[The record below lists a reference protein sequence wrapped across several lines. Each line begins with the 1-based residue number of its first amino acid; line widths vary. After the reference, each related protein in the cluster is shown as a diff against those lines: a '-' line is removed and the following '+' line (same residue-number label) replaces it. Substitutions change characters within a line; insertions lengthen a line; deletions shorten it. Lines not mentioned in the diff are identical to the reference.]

1 MEFNFFLH
9 QEAITIN
16 STTMKTYSFILK
28 TILAIVISTSVNA
41 ANTFK
46 AKVEKATVY
55 LNGAQLF
62 SSHEVVLTQGVNEI
76 IFEGVSPI
84 LQAPS
89 LQASGKGSFTI
100 MEVKY
105 DAIYPDA
112 VAISKPSSKKLKA
125 LQYVTD
131 SITEVQLQLDEISD
145 KMTALQTEKNI
156 LLGNRLIKGE
166 TKRDTLALFKDAMD
180 YLRNRLNNLNA
191 ETYKLRREQNI
202 RKQLLADLQD
212 RQNNLSEIINQVEYN
227 GEPAPQ
233 ANHRVIVSVLAEQA
247 TAGSISINYFVAQ
260 AGWTPEY
267 DLRADNNTNKLQ
279 LTHKARITQNTG
291 VDWNNALL
299 TLATGTPMQSTI
311 KPDLAP
317 AYLSFYNAYQREQ
330 NKKALD
336 KKTPQSLTLY
346 EAPATTASGNNLEVD
361 DMKDASFSYDWT
373 AVTENIL
380 NTEYEVKLKYN
391 IPSDGQ
397 QHLVAIQTKDLKTNY
412 NLSTVPKMDASAYLL
427 AKITGWEDLNLIP
440 GNSRIYFDGS
450 YIGESY
456 IDPNTTNDTL
466 VLSMGRDKAI
476 VIQRK
481 KLKDKTKEKI
491 LLEEKTITVTYE
503 IMIKNTKSVATE
515 LHIDDQIPLSADPS
529 IVVKLAE
536 GSKAKYNEE
545 TGQLE
550 WDINLKPKETRK
562 ISFTY
567 EVKIPKDKVIAG
579 L

>member
-1 MEFNFFLH
+1 
-9 QEAITIN
+9 
-16 STTMKTYSFILK
+16 MKTYSVILNTFLLIAL
-28 TILAIVISTSVNA
+28 TINA
-41 ANTFK
+41 KSANTFK

-62 SSHEVVLTQGVNEI
+62 SSHDVVLAQGVNDI
-76 IFEGVSPI
+76 IFEGVSPL

-100 MEVKY
+100 MEVKF
-105 DAIYPDA
+105 DAIYPEAAA
-112 VAISKPSSKKLKA
+112 VVKPSTKKLKA
-125 LQYVTD
+125 LQLVGD
-131 SITEVQLQLDEISD
+131 SIMEIQLQLDEITD
-145 KMTALQTEKNI
+145 KMAALQTEKNI

-166 TKRDTLALFKDAMD
+166 TKRDTLNLFKDAMD
-180 YLRNRLNNLNA
+180 YLRTRLNNLNA
-191 ETYKLRREQNI
+191 ETYKLRREQNS
-202 RKQLLADLQD
+202 RSQLMTDLLE
-212 RQNNLSEIINQVEYN
+212 RQSNLNAIINQVENN
-227 GEPAPQ
+227 GATTPQ
-233 ANHRVIVSVLAEQA
+233 ATYRIIVSVLAEQA
-247 TAGSISINYFVAQ
+247 TAGSISVNYFVAQ

-291 VDWNNALL
+291 IDWNNALL

-317 AYLSFYNAYQREQ
+317 AYLSFYNAYQKEQ
-330 NKKALD
+330 KKRTLEKNAPQTLSFNESLCSTGNVKNLD
-336 KKTPQSLTLY
+336 I
-346 EAPATTASGNNLEVD
+346 D
-361 DMKDASFSYDWT
+361 DAKDATFSFDWT
-373 AVTENIL
+373 SVSDNIL
-380 NTEYEVKLKYN
+380 NTEYDVRLRYT
-391 IPSDGQ
+391 IPADGK

-412 NLSTVPKMDASAYLL
+412 NLSSVPKMDASAYLL

-466 VLSMGRDKAI
+466 VLSMGRDKGI
-476 VIQRK
+476 VINRK
-481 KLKDKTKEKI
+481 KLKDKTKDKV

-503 IMIKNTKSVATE
+503 IMIKNTKSVAAE
-515 LHIDDQIPLSADPS
+515 LHIDDQIPLSSNPG
-529 IVVKLAE
+529 IVVKLADS
-536 GSKAKYNEE
+536 SKAKYNEE
-545 TGQLE
+545 TGKLE
-550 WDINLKPKETRK
+550 WDINLKPKESRK

-567 EVKIPKDKVIAG
+567 EVKIPKDKIIAG

>member
-1 MEFNFFLH
+1 
-9 QEAITIN
+9 
-16 STTMKTYSFILK
+16 MKTYSVILNTFLLIAL
-28 TILAIVISTSVNA
+28 TINA
-41 ANTFK
+41 KSANTFK

-62 SSHEVVLTQGVNEI
+62 SSHDVVLAQGVNDI
-76 IFEGVSPI
+76 IFEGVSPL

-100 MEVKY
+100 MEVKF
-105 DAIYPDA
+105 DAIYPEAAA
-112 VAISKPSSKKLKA
+112 VVKPSTKKLKA
-125 LQYVTD
+125 LQLVGD
-131 SITEVQLQLDEISD
+131 SIMEIQLQLDEITD
-145 KMTALQTEKNI
+145 KMAALQTEKNI

-166 TKRDTLALFKDAMD
+166 TKRDTLNLFKDAMD
-180 YLRNRLNNLNA
+180 YLRTRLNNLNA
-191 ETYKLRREQNI
+191 ETYKLRREQNS
-202 RKQLLADLQD
+202 RSQLMTDLLE
-212 RQNNLSEIINQVEYN
+212 RQSNLNAIINQVENN
-227 GEPAPQ
+227 GATTPQ
-233 ANHRVIVSVLAEQA
+233 ATYRIIVSVLADQA
-247 TAGSISINYFVAQ
+247 TAGSISVNYFVAQ

-291 VDWNNALL
+291 IDWNNALL

-317 AYLSFYNAYQREQ
+317 AYLSFYNAYQKEQ
-330 NKKALD
+330 KKRTLEKNAPQTLSFNESLCSTGNVKNLD
-336 KKTPQSLTLY
+336 I
-346 EAPATTASGNNLEVD
+346 D
-361 DMKDASFSYDWT
+361 DAKDATFSFDWT
-373 AVTENIL
+373 SVSDNIL
-380 NTEYEVKLKYN
+380 NTEYDVRLRYT
-391 IPSDGQ
+391 IPADGK

-412 NLSTVPKMDASAYLL
+412 NLSSVPKMDASAYLL

-466 VLSMGRDKAI
+466 VLSMGRDKGI
-476 VIQRK
+476 VINRK
-481 KLKDKTKEKI
+481 KLKDKTKEKV

-503 IMIKNTKSVATE
+503 IMIKNTKSVAAE
-515 LHIDDQIPLSADPS
+515 LHIDDQIPLSSNPG
-529 IVVKLAE
+529 IVVKLADS
-536 GSKAKYNEE
+536 SKAKYNEE
-545 TGQLE
+545 TGKLE
-550 WDINLKPKETRK
+550 WDINLKPKESRK

-567 EVKIPKDKVIAG
+567 EVKIPKDKIIAG

>member
-1 MEFNFFLH
+1 
-9 QEAITIN
+9 
-16 STTMKTYSFILK
+16 MKTYSVILNTFLLIAL
-28 TILAIVISTSVNA
+28 TINA
-41 ANTFK
+41 KSANTFK

-62 SSHEVVLTQGVNEI
+62 SSHDVVLAQGVNDI
-76 IFEGVSPI
+76 IFEGVSPL

-100 MEVKY
+100 MEVKF
-105 DAIYPDA
+105 DAIYPEVAA
-112 VAISKPSSKKLKA
+112 VVKPSTKKLKA
-125 LQYVTD
+125 LQLVGD
-131 SITEVQLQLDEISD
+131 SIMEIQLQLDEITD
-145 KMTALQTEKNI
+145 KMAALQTEKNI

-166 TKRDTLALFKDAMD
+166 TKRDTLNLFKDAMD
-180 YLRNRLNNLNA
+180 YLRTRLNNLNA
-191 ETYKLRREQNI
+191 ETYKLRREQNN
-202 RKQLLADLQD
+202 RSQLMTDLLE
-212 RQNNLSEIINQVEYN
+212 RQSNLNAIINQVENN
-227 GEPAPQ
+227 GATTPQ
-233 ANHRVIVSVLAEQA
+233 ATYRIIVSVLADQA
-247 TAGSISINYFVAQ
+247 TAGSISVNYFVAQ

-291 VDWNNALL
+291 IDWNNALL

-317 AYLSFYNAYQREQ
+317 AYLSFYNAYQKEQ
-330 NKKALD
+330 KKRTLEKNAPQTLSFNESLCSTGNVKNLD
-336 KKTPQSLTLY
+336 I
-346 EAPATTASGNNLEVD
+346 D
-361 DMKDASFSYDWT
+361 DAKDATFSFDWT
-373 AVTENIL
+373 SVSDNIL
-380 NTEYEVKLKYN
+380 NTEYDVRLRYN
-391 IPSDGQ
+391 IPADGK

-412 NLSTVPKMDASAYLL
+412 NLSSVPKMDASAYLL

-466 VLSMGRDKAI
+466 VLSMGRDKGI
-476 VIQRK
+476 VINRK
-481 KLKDKTKEKI
+481 KLKDKTKEKV

-503 IMIKNTKSVATE
+503 IMIKNTKSVAAE
-515 LHIDDQIPLSADPS
+515 LHIDDQIPLSSNPG
-529 IVVKLAE
+529 IVVKLTDS
-536 GSKAKYNEE
+536 SKAKYNEE
-545 TGQLE
+545 TGKLE
-550 WDINLKPKETRK
+550 WDINLKPKESRK

-567 EVKIPKDKVIAG
+567 EVKIPKDKIIAG

>member
-1 MEFNFFLH
+1 
-9 QEAITIN
+9 
-16 STTMKTYSFILK
+16 MKTYSVILNTFLLIAL
-28 TILAIVISTSVNA
+28 TINA
-41 ANTFK
+41 KSANTFK

-62 SSHEVVLTQGVNEI
+62 SSHDVVLAQGVNDI
-76 IFEGVSPI
+76 IFEGVSPL

-100 MEVKY
+100 MEVKF
-105 DAIYPDA
+105 DAIYPEA
-112 VAISKPSSKKLKA
+112 AAIVKPSTKKLKA
-125 LQYVTD
+125 LQLVGD
-131 SITEVQLQLDEISD
+131 SIMEIQLQLDEITD
-145 KMTALQTEKNI
+145 KMAALQTEKNI

-166 TKRDTLALFKDAMD
+166 TKRDTLNLFKDAMD
-180 YLRNRLNNLNA
+180 YLRTRLNNLNA
-191 ETYKLRREQNI
+191 ETYKLRREQNS
-202 RKQLLADLQD
+202 RSQLMTDLLE
-212 RQNNLSEIINQVEYN
+212 RQSNLNAIINQVENN
-227 GEPAPQ
+227 GATTPQ
-233 ANHRVIVSVLAEQA
+233 ATYRIIVSVLADQA
-247 TAGSISINYFVAQ
+247 TAGSISVNYFVAQ

-291 VDWNNALL
+291 IDWNNALL

-317 AYLSFYNAYQREQ
+317 AYLSFYNAYQKEQ
-330 NKKALD
+330 KKRTLEKNAPQTLSFDESSCSTGNVKNLD
-336 KKTPQSLTLY
+336 I
-346 EAPATTASGNNLEVD
+346 D
-361 DMKDASFSYDWT
+361 DAKDATFSFDWT
-373 AVTENIL
+373 SVSDNIL
-380 NTEYEVKLKYN
+380 NTEYDVRLRYT
-391 IPSDGQ
+391 IPADGK

-412 NLSTVPKMDASAYLL
+412 NLSSVPKMDASAYLL

-466 VLSMGRDKAI
+466 VLSMGRDKGI
-476 VIQRK
+476 VINRK
-481 KLKDKTKEKI
+481 KLKDKTKEKV

-503 IMIKNTKSVATE
+503 IMIKNTKSVAAE
-515 LHIDDQIPLSADPS
+515 LHIDDQIPLSSNPG
-529 IVVKLAE
+529 IVVKLADS
-536 GSKAKYNEE
+536 SKAKYNEE
-545 TGQLE
+545 TGKLE
-550 WDINLKPKETRK
+550 WDINLKPKESRK

-567 EVKIPKDKVIAG
+567 EVKIPKDKIIAG

>member
-1 MEFNFFLH
+1 
-9 QEAITIN
+9 
-16 STTMKTYSFILK
+16 MKTYSFILNTFIALLITLNVK
-28 TILAIVISTSVNA
+28 A

-55 LNGAQLF
+55 LNGAQLY
-62 SSHEVVLTQGVNEI
+62 SSHDVVLTQGVNEI
-76 IFEGVSPI
+76 IFEGVSPV

-89 LQASGKGSFTI
+89 LQAAGKGNFTI
-100 MEVKY
+100 MEVKF
-105 DAIYPDA
+105 DAIYPEA
-112 VAISKPSSKKLKA
+112 AATIKPSTKKLKA
-125 LQYVTD
+125 LQLLGD
-131 SITEVQLQLDEISD
+131 SITEVQLQLDEITD

-166 TKRDTLALFKDAMD
+166 TKRDTLNLFKDAMD
-180 YLRNRLNNLNA
+180 YLRTRLNNLNA
-191 ETYKLRREQNI
+191 ETYKLKREQNK
-202 RKQLLADLQD
+202 RTQLLADLQE
-212 RQNNLSEIINQVEYN
+212 RQNSLSEIINQVEN
-227 GEPAPQ
+227 DGAALPQ
-233 ANHRVIVSVLAEQA
+233 ANHRVIVNVLAEQA
-247 TAGSISINYFVAQ
+247 TTGSISINYFVAQ

-279 LTHKARITQNTG
+279 LTHKARITQTTG

-317 AYLSFYNAYQREQ
+317 AYLSFYNAYQKNEKKKQ
-330 NKKALD
+330 MADFAPKAL
-336 KKTPQSLTLY
+336 SLN
-346 EAPATTASGNNLEVD
+346 EVTTSGKIQNNFEID
-361 DMKDASFSYDWT
+361 DAKDASYSYDWT
-373 AVTENIL
+373 SVTENIL
-380 NTEYEVKLKYN
+380 NTEYDVKLKYS
-391 IPSDGQ
+391 IPADGQ

-412 NLSTVPKMDASAYLL
+412 NLSSVPKMDASAYLL

-440 GNSRIYFDGS
+440 GNSRVYFDGT

-466 VLSMGRDKAI
+466 VLSMGKDKGI

-481 KLKDKTKEKI
+481 KLKDKTKEKV
-491 LLEEKTITVTYE
+491 LLEEKTIAVTYE
-503 IMIKNTKSVATE
+503 IMVKNTKSVATE
-515 LHIDDQIPLSADPS
+515 LHIDDQIPLSSDPS
-529 IVVKLAE
+529 IIVKLLE
-536 GSKAKYNEE
+536 NSKAKYDAE
-545 TGQLE
+545 TGKLE

-567 EVKIPKDKVIAG
+567 EVKIPKDRVIAG

>member
-1 MEFNFFLH
+1 MEILFLMH
-9 QEAITIN
+9 QRGITIN
-16 STTMKTYSFILK
+16 STIMKTYSMILNTFIALLF
-28 TILAIVISTSVNA
+28 TIGANA
-41 ANTFK
+41 ANTYK

-62 SSHEVVLTQGVNEI
+62 SSHDIVLTQGVSDV
-76 IFEGVSPI
+76 IFEGVSAL

-89 LQASGKGSFTI
+89 LQASGKGNFTI
-100 MEVKY
+100 MEVKF
-105 DAIYPDA
+105 DA
-112 VAISKPSSKKLKA
+112 VYPEAVVANKPSSKKLKA
-125 LQYVTD
+125 LQLVND
-131 SITEVQLQLDEISD
+131 SITEIKLQLDELAD
-145 KMTALQTEKNI
+145 KMSALQTEKNI

-166 TKRDTLALFKDAMD
+166 TKRDTLNLFKDAMD
-180 YLRNRLNNLNA
+180 YLRTRLSNLNA
-191 ETYKLRREQNI
+191 ETYKIKREQNV
-202 RKQLLADLQD
+202 RNQLLADLHE
-212 RQNNLSEIINQVEYN
+212 RQNALSEMINQVEN
-227 GEPAPQ
+227 TGIPAPQ
-233 ANHRVIVSVLAEQA
+233 VNYRVIVSVLAELP
-247 TAGSISINYFVAQ
+247 TSGSLSINYFVAQ

-317 AYLSFYNAYQREQ
+317 AYLSFYNAYQKEQ
-330 NKKALD
+330 KKKTLD
-336 KKTPQSLTLY
+336 KNAPQTLSFN
-346 EAPATTASGNNLEVD
+346 ETLASGSTANLDID
-361 DMKDASFSYDWT
+361 DAKDATYSFDWT
-373 AVTENIL
+373 SVTENIL
-380 NTEYEVKLKYN
+380 NTEYDVKLKYN
-391 IPSDGQ
+391 IPSDGK

-412 NLSTVPKMDASAYLL
+412 NLSSVPKMDASAYLL

-466 VLSMGRDKAI
+466 VLSMGKDKAI

-491 LLEEKTITVTYE
+491 LLEEKTISITYE
-503 IMIKNTKSVATE
+503 IIVKNTKSVATE
-515 LHIDDQIPLSADPS
+515 LHIDDQIPLSSTPA
-529 IVVKLAE
+529 ILVKLIE
-536 GSKAKYNEE
+536 SSKAKYDAE
-545 TGQLE
+545 TGKLE

-562 ISFTY
+562 IAFTY

>member
-1 MEFNFFLH
+1 MEILFLMH
-9 QEAITIN
+9 QRGITIN
-16 STTMKTYSFILK
+16 STIMKTYSMILNTFIALLF
-28 TILAIVISTSVNA
+28 TIGANA
-41 ANTFK
+41 ANTYK

-62 SSHEVVLTQGVNEI
+62 SSHDIVLTQGVSDV
-76 IFEGVSPI
+76 IFEGVSAL

-89 LQASGKGSFTI
+89 LQASGKGNFTI
-100 MEVKY
+100 MEVKF
-105 DAIYPDA
+105 DA
-112 VAISKPSSKKLKA
+112 VYPEAVVANKPSSKKLKA
-125 LQYVTD
+125 LQLVND
-131 SITEVQLQLDEISD
+131 SITEIKLQLDELAD
-145 KMTALQTEKNI
+145 KMSALQTEKNI

-166 TKRDTLALFKDAMD
+166 TKRDTLNLFKDAMD
-180 YLRNRLNNLNA
+180 YLRTRLSNLNA
-191 ETYKLRREQNI
+191 ETYKIKREQNV
-202 RKQLLADLQD
+202 RNQLLTDLHE
-212 RQNNLSEIINQVEYN
+212 RQNALSEMINQVEN
-227 GEPAPQ
+227 TGIPAPQ
-233 ANHRVIVSVLAEQA
+233 VNYRVIVSVLAELP
-247 TAGSISINYFVAQ
+247 TSGSLSINYFVAQ

-317 AYLSFYNAYQREQ
+317 AYLSFYNAYQKEQ
-330 NKKALD
+330 KKKTLD
-336 KKTPQSLTLY
+336 KNAPQTLSFN
-346 EAPATTASGNNLEVD
+346 ETLASGSTANLDID
-361 DMKDASFSYDWT
+361 DAKDATYSFDWT
-373 AVTENIL
+373 SVTENIL
-380 NTEYEVKLKYN
+380 NTEYDVKLKYN
-391 IPSDGQ
+391 IPSDGK

-412 NLSTVPKMDASAYLL
+412 NLSSVPKMDASAYLL

-466 VLSMGRDKAI
+466 VLSMGKDKAI

-491 LLEEKTITVTYE
+491 LLEEKTISITYE
-503 IMIKNTKSVATE
+503 IIVKNTKSVATE
-515 LHIDDQIPLSADPS
+515 LHIDDQIPLSSTPA
-529 IVVKLAE
+529 IVVKLIE
-536 GSKAKYNEE
+536 SSKAKYDAE
-545 TGQLE
+545 TGKLE

-562 ISFTY
+562 IAFTY

>member
-1 MEFNFFLH
+1 
-9 QEAITIN
+9 
-16 STTMKTYSFILK
+16 MKTYSFILI
-28 TILAIVISTSVNA
+28 TFLALLLTLKLKA

-46 AKVEKATVY
+46 AKVEEATVF

-62 SSHEVVLTQGVNEI
+62 SSHDITLTQGISEV
-76 IFEGVSPI
+76 IFDGVSPL

-89 LQASGKGSFTI
+89 LQASGKGNFTI
-100 MEVKY
+100 MEVKF
-105 DAIYPDA
+105 DA
-112 VAISKPSSKKLKA
+112 VYPEALAPSKPSSKKLKA
-125 LQYVTD
+125 LQLVND
-131 SITEVQLQLDEISD
+131 SITEVQLQLDELAD
-145 KMTALQTEKNI
+145 KMSALQTEKNI

-166 TKRDTLALFKDAMD
+166 TKRDTLNLFKDAMD
-180 YLRNRLNNLNA
+180 YLRTRLSNLNA
-191 ETYKLRREQNI
+191 ETYKIKREQNV
-202 RKQLLADLQD
+202 RNQLLADLKE
-212 RQNNLSEIINQVEYN
+212 RQNTLSQMINQVEN
-227 GEPAPQ
+227 TGLPAPQ
-233 ANHRVIVSVLAEQA
+233 ANYRVIVSVLAELP
-247 TAGSISINYFVAQ
+247 TTGSLSINYFVAQ

-267 DLRADNNTNKLQ
+267 DLRADNNNNKLQ

-291 VDWNNALL
+291 VDWNNTLL

-317 AYLSFYNAYQREQ
+317 AYLSFYNAYQKVQ
-330 NKKALD
+330 K
-336 KKTPQSLTLY
+336 KKTLEKNAPQTLFLN
-346 EAPATTASGNNLEVD
+346 ETLASGTTANLDVD
-361 DMKDASFSYDWT
+361 DTKDATYSFDWT
-373 AVTENIL
+373 SVSENIL
-380 NTEYEVKLKYN
+380 NTEYDVKLRYN
-391 IPSDGQ
+391 IPTDGK

-412 NLSTVPKMDASAYLL
+412 NLSAVPKMDASAYLL

-481 KLKDKTKEKI
+481 KLKDKTKEKV
-491 LLEEKTITVTYE
+491 LLEEKTISVTYE
-503 IMIKNTKSVATE
+503 IMVKNTKSVATE
-515 LHIDDQIPLSADPS
+515 LHLDDQIPLSSTPA
-529 IVVKLAE
+529 IVVKLIE
-536 GSKAKYNEE
+536 SSKAKYDAE
-545 TGQLE
+545 TGKLA

-567 EVKIPKDKVIAG
+567 EVKIPKDKIIAG

>member
-1 MEFNFFLH
+1 MKTFSVILNTFLLI
-9 QEAITIN
+9 AFTIN
-16 STTMKTYSFILK
+16 AKS
-28 TILAIVISTSVNA
+28 

-46 AKVEKATVY
+46 AKIEKATVY

-62 SSHEVVLTQGVNEI
+62 SSHDVVLAQGVNDI
-76 IFEGVSPI
+76 IFEGVSPL

-100 MEVKY
+100 MEVKF
-105 DAIYPDA
+105 DAIYPEAAA
-112 VAISKPSSKKLKA
+112 VVKPSTKKLKA
-125 LQYVTD
+125 LQLVGD
-131 SITEVQLQLDEISD
+131 SILEIQLQLDEITD
-145 KMTALQTEKNI
+145 KMAALQTEKNI

-166 TKRDTLALFKDAMD
+166 TKRDTLNLFKDAMD
-180 YLRNRLNNLNA
+180 YLRTRLNNLNA
-191 ETYKLRREQNI
+191 ETYKLRREQNS
-202 RKQLLADLQD
+202 RSQLMTDLRE
-212 RQNNLSEIINQVEYN
+212 RQSNLNAMINQVENN
-227 GEPAPQ
+227 GATPPQ
-233 ANHRVIVSVLAEQA
+233 ATYRIIVSVLAEQA
-247 TAGSISINYFVAQ
+247 TNGSVSVNYFVAQ

-291 VDWNNALL
+291 IDWNNALL

-317 AYLSFYNAYQREQ
+317 AYLSFYNAYQKEQ
-330 NKKALD
+330 KKRTLEKNAPQTLSFNESLCSTGNVKNLD
-336 KKTPQSLTLY
+336 I
-346 EAPATTASGNNLEVD
+346 D
-361 DMKDASFSYDWT
+361 DAKDATFSFDWT
-373 AVTENIL
+373 SISDNIL
-380 NTEYEVKLKYN
+380 NTEYDVKLRYT
-391 IPSDGQ
+391 IPADGK

-412 NLSTVPKMDASAYLL
+412 NLSSVPKMDASAYLL

-466 VLSMGRDKAI
+466 VLSMGRDKGI
-476 VIQRK
+476 VINRK
-481 KLKDKTKEKI
+481 KLKDKTKEKV

-515 LHIDDQIPLSADPS
+515 LHIDDQIPLSSNPA

-536 GSKAKYNEE
+536 SSKAKYNEE
-545 TGQLE
+545 TGKLE
-550 WDINLKPKETRK
+550 WDINLKPKESRK

-567 EVKIPKDKVIAG
+567 EVKLPKDKIIAG

>member
-1 MEFNFFLH
+1 
-9 QEAITIN
+9 
-16 STTMKTYSFILK
+16 MKTYSVILNTFLLIAL
-28 TILAIVISTSVNA
+28 TINA
-41 ANTFK
+41 KSANTFK

-62 SSHEVVLTQGVNEI
+62 SSHDVVLAQGVNDI
-76 IFEGVSPI
+76 IFEGVSPL

-100 MEVKY
+100 MEVKF
-105 DAIYPDA
+105 DAIYPEAAA
-112 VAISKPSSKKLKA
+112 VVKPSTKKLKA
-125 LQYVTD
+125 LQLVGD
-131 SITEVQLQLDEISD
+131 SILEIQLQLDEITD
-145 KMTALQTEKNI
+145 KMAALQTEKNI

-166 TKRDTLALFKDAMD
+166 TKRDTLNLFKDAMD
-180 YLRNRLNNLNA
+180 YLRTRLNNLNA
-191 ETYKLRREQNI
+191 ETYKLRREQNS
-202 RKQLLADLQD
+202 RSQLMTDLRE
-212 RQNNLSEIINQVEYN
+212 RQSNLNAMINQVENN
-227 GEPAPQ
+227 GATPPQ
-233 ANHRVIVSVLAEQA
+233 ATYRIIISVLAEQA
-247 TAGSISINYFVAQ
+247 TNGSISVNYFVAE
-260 AGWTPEY
+260 AGWIPEY

-299 TLATGTPMQSTI
+299 TLATGTPMQSTV

-317 AYLSFYNAYQREQ
+317 AYLSFYNAYQKEQ
-330 NKKALD
+330 K
-336 KKTPQSLTLY
+336 KKTLQKSATKTLSFS
-346 EAPATTASGNNLEVD
+346 ESPASTGATLELD
-361 DMKDASFSYDWT
+361 DVKDATFSYDWT
-373 AVTENIL
+373 SVTENIL
-380 NTEYEVKLKYN
+380 NTEYDVKLRYN
-391 IPSDGQ
+391 IPADGK

-412 NLSTVPKMDASAYLL
+412 NLSSVPKMDASAYLL

-466 VLSMGRDKAI
+466 VLSMGRDKGI
-476 VIQRK
+476 VINRK
-481 KLKDKTKEKI
+481 KLKDKTKEKV

-503 IMIKNTKSVATE
+503 IMIKNTKSVAAE
-515 LHIDDQIPLSADPS
+515 LHIDDQIPLSSNPA

-536 GSKAKYNEE
+536 SSKAKYNEE
-545 TGQLE
+545 TGKLE
-550 WDINLKPKETRK
+550 WDINLKPKESRK

-567 EVKIPKDKVIAG
+567 EVKLPKDKIIAG

>member
-1 MEFNFFLH
+1 
-9 QEAITIN
+9 
-16 STTMKTYSFILK
+16 MKTYSFILNSF
-28 TILAIVISTSVNA
+28 LAFLLSVNTNA
-41 ANTFK
+41 ANSFK

-62 SSHEVVLTQGVNEI
+62 SSHDVVLTPGISDV
-76 IFEGVSPI
+76 IFEGVSPL

-89 LQASGKGSFTI
+89 LQASGKGNFTI
-100 MEVKY
+100 MEVKF
-105 DAIYPDA
+105 DAIYPEA
-112 VAISKPSSKKLKA
+112 VVAAKPSTKKLKA
-125 LQYVTD
+125 LQLVGD
-131 SITEVQLQLDEISD
+131 SITEIQLQLDEITD
-145 KMTALQTEKNI
+145 KMAALQTEKSI

-166 TKRDTLALFKDAMD
+166 TKRDTLNLFKDAMD
-180 YLRNRLNNLNA
+180 YLRTRLNNLNA
-191 ETYKLRREQNI
+191 ETYKLRREQNS
-202 RKQLLADLQD
+202 RTQLLTELQE
-212 RQNNLSEIINQVEYN
+212 RQTNLSAMINQVEN
-227 GEPAPQ
+227 GSSPSPQ
-233 ANHRVIVSVLAEQA
+233 AIYRVIVSVLAEQA
-247 TAGSISINYFVAQ
+247 TNGSISVNYFVAQ

-291 VDWNNALL
+291 IDWNNALL

-317 AYLSFYNAYQREQ
+317 AYLSFYNAYQKEQ
-330 NKKALD
+330 KKRTLD
-336 KKTPQSLTLY
+336 KNASTKSLSFNETSS
-346 EAPATTASGNNLEVD
+346 ATAGATIELD
-361 DMKDASFSYDWT
+361 DAKDATYSFDWT
-373 AVTENIL
+373 TVSENIL
-380 NTEYEVKLKYN
+380 NTEYDVKLRYN
-391 IPSDGQ
+391 IPTDGK

-466 VLSMGRDKAI
+466 VLSMGRDRGI
-476 VIQRK
+476 VINRK
-481 KLKDKTKEKI
+481 KLKDKTREKV
-491 LLEEKTITVTYE
+491 LLEEKTISVTYE

-515 LHIDDQIPLSADPS
+515 LHIDDQIPLSSNPA
-529 IVVKLAE
+529 IIVKLTDS
-536 GSKAKYNEE
+536 SKAKYNEE
-545 TGQLE
+545 TGKLE
-550 WDINLKPKETRK
+550 WDINLKPKENRK

>member
-1 MEFNFFLH
+1 
-9 QEAITIN
+9 
-16 STTMKTYSFILK
+16 MKTYSVILNTFLLIAL
-28 TILAIVISTSVNA
+28 TINA
-41 ANTFK
+41 KSANTFK

-62 SSHEVVLTQGVNEI
+62 SSHDVVLAQGVNDI
-76 IFEGVSPI
+76 IFEGVSPL

-100 MEVKY
+100 MEVKF
-105 DAIYPDA
+105 DAIYPEAAA
-112 VAISKPSSKKLKA
+112 VIKPSTKKLKA
-125 LQYVTD
+125 LQLVGD
-131 SITEVQLQLDEISD
+131 SIMEIQLQLDEITD
-145 KMTALQTEKNI
+145 KMAALQTEKNI

-166 TKRDTLALFKDAMD
+166 TKRDTLNLFKDAMD
-180 YLRNRLNNLNA
+180 YLRTRLNNLNA
-191 ETYKLRREQNI
+191 ETYKLRREQNS
-202 RKQLLADLQD
+202 RSQLMTDLLE
-212 RQNNLSEIINQVEYN
+212 RQSNLNAIINQVENN
-227 GEPAPQ
+227 GATTPQ
-233 ANHRVIVSVLAEQA
+233 ATYRIIVSVLAEQA
-247 TAGSISINYFVAQ
+247 TAGSISVNYFVAQ

-291 VDWNNALL
+291 IDWNNALL

-317 AYLSFYNAYQREQ
+317 AYLSFYNAYQKEQ
-330 NKKALD
+330 KKRTLEKNAPQTLSFNESLCSTGNVKNLD
-336 KKTPQSLTLY
+336 I
-346 EAPATTASGNNLEVD
+346 D
-361 DMKDASFSYDWT
+361 DAKDATFSFDWT
-373 AVTENIL
+373 SVSDNIL
-380 NTEYEVKLKYN
+380 NTEYDVRLRYT
-391 IPSDGQ
+391 IPADGK

-412 NLSTVPKMDASAYLL
+412 NLSSVPKMDASAYLL

-466 VLSMGRDKAI
+466 VLSMGHDKGI
-476 VIQRK
+476 VINRK
-481 KLKDKTKEKI
+481 KLKDKTKDKV

-503 IMIKNTKSVATE
+503 IMIKNTKSVAAE
-515 LHIDDQIPLSADPS
+515 LHIDDQIPLSSNPG
-529 IVVKLAE
+529 IVVKLADS
-536 GSKAKYNEE
+536 SKAKYNEE
-545 TGQLE
+545 TGKLE
-550 WDINLKPKETRK
+550 WDINLKPKESRK

-567 EVKIPKDKVIAG
+567 EVKIPKDKIIAG

>member
-1 MEFNFFLH
+1 MEFKLNLH
-9 QEAITIN
+9 QRDITIN
-16 STTMKTYSFILK
+16 STNMKTYSFILNTLLALLL
-28 TILAIVISTSVNA
+28 TIKVNA

-62 SSHEVVLTQGVNEI
+62 SSHDVVLNQGISDV
-76 IFEGVSPI
+76 IFEGVSPL

-89 LQASGKGSFTI
+89 LQASGKGNFTI
-100 MEVKY
+100 MEVKF
-105 DAIYPDA
+105 DA
-112 VAISKPSSKKLKA
+112 VYPEALAAVKPSTKKLKA
-125 LQYVTD
+125 LQLVGD
-131 SITEVQLQLDEISD
+131 SITEVQLQLDEIAD

-166 TKRDTLALFKDAMD
+166 TKRDTLNLFKEAMD
-180 YLRNRLNNLNA
+180 YLRTRLNNLNA
-191 ETYKLRREQNI
+191 ETYKLRREQNS
-202 RKQLLADLQD
+202 RTQLLTDLQE
-212 RQNNLSEIINQVEYN
+212 RQNNLSIMINQVENN
-227 GEPAPQ
+227 GLPAPQ
-233 ANHRVIVSVLAEQA
+233 ATHRIIVSVLAEQA
-247 TAGSISINYFVAQ
+247 TNGSISVNYFVAQ

-317 AYLSFYNAYQREQ
+317 AYLSFYNAYQKE
-330 NKKALD
+330 K
-336 KKTPQSLTLY
+336 KKTAMEKNLSKSLSLN
-346 EAPATTASGNNLEVD
+346 EMPASTGTTTDMD
-361 DMKDASFSYDWT
+361 DVKDATFSFDWT
-373 AVTENIL
+373 TVSENIL
-380 NTEYEVKLKYN
+380 NTEYEVKLRYN
-391 IPSDGQ
+391 ISADGK

-412 NLSTVPKMDASAYLL
+412 NLSSVPKMDASAYLL

-466 VLSMGRDKAI
+466 VLSMGRDKGI

-481 KLKDKTKEKI
+481 KLKDKTKEKV

-515 LHIDDQIPLSADPS
+515 LHVEDQIPLSSNPA
-529 IVVKLAE
+529 IVVKLTDSA
-536 GSKAKYNEE
+536 KAKYDAE
-545 TGQLE
+545 TGKLE
-550 WDINLKPKETRK
+550 WDINLKSKESRK

>member
-1 MEFNFFLH
+1 MEFNFLLH
-9 QEAITIN
+9 QGNITIN
-16 STTMKTYSFILK
+16 SIIMKTYSFILK
-28 TILAIVISTSVNA
+28 TILLILINAHLYA

-46 AKVEKATVY
+46 ARVEKATVY

-62 SSHEVVLTQGVNEI
+62 SSHEVVLTQGVSEI
-76 IFEGVSPI
+76 IFEGVSPL

-89 LQASGKGSFTI
+89 LQASGKGNFTI
-100 MEVKY
+100 MEVKF
-105 DAIYPDA
+105 DAIYPEA
-112 VAISKPSSKKLKA
+112 VTISKPSTKKLKA
-125 LQYVTD
+125 LQNVTD

-145 KMTALQTEKNI
+145 KMAALQTEKNI

-166 TKRDTLALFKDAMD
+166 TKRDTLGLFKDAMD

-212 RQNNLSEIINQVEYN
+212 RQNNLNEIINQVENN
-227 GEPAPQ
+227 GEQAPQ

-311 KPDLAP
+311 KPNLAP
-317 AYLSFYNAYQREQ
+317 AYLSFYNAYQKEQ

-346 EAPATTASGNNLEVD
+346 ESPTTSTSGNNIEID
-361 DMKDASFSYDWT
+361 DAKDASFSYDWT
-373 AVTENIL
+373 AVSENIL
-380 NTEYEVKLKYN
+380 NTEYDVKLKYN

-412 NLSTVPKMDASAYLL
+412 NLSSVPKMDASAYLL

-466 VLSMGRDKAI
+466 VLSMGRDKGI

-481 KLKDKTKEKI
+481 KLKDKTKEKV
-491 LLEEKTITVTYE
+491 LLEEKTISVTYE

-515 LHIDDQIPLSADPS
+515 LHIDDQIPLSSDPS
-529 IVVKLAE
+529 IVVKLIE

-550 WDINLKPKETRK
+550 WNINLKPKETRK
-562 ISFTY
+562 ISFAY

>member
-1 MEFNFFLH
+1 
-9 QEAITIN
+9 
-16 STTMKTYSFILK
+16 MKTYSFILI
-28 TILAIVISTSVNA
+28 TFLALLLTLKLKA

-46 AKVEKATVY
+46 AKVEKATVF

-62 SSHEVVLTQGVNEI
+62 SSHDITLTQGISEV
-76 IFEGVSPI
+76 IFDGVSPL

-89 LQASGKGSFTI
+89 LQASGKGNFTI
-100 MEVKY
+100 MEVKF
-105 DAIYPDA
+105 DA
-112 VAISKPSSKKLKA
+112 VYPEALAPSKPSSKKLKA
-125 LQYVTD
+125 LQLVND
-131 SITEVQLQLDEISD
+131 SITEVQLQLDELAD
-145 KMTALQTEKNI
+145 KMSALQTEKNI

-166 TKRDTLALFKDAMD
+166 TKRDTLNLFKDAMD
-180 YLRNRLNNLNA
+180 YLRTRLSNLNA
-191 ETYKLRREQNI
+191 ETYKIKREQNV
-202 RKQLLADLQD
+202 RNQLLADLKE
-212 RQNNLSEIINQVEYN
+212 RQNTLSQMINQVEN
-227 GEPAPQ
+227 TGLPAPQ
-233 ANHRVIVSVLAEQA
+233 ANYRVIVSVLAELP
-247 TAGSISINYFVAQ
+247 TTGSLSINYFVAQ

-267 DLRADNNTNKLQ
+267 DLRADNNNNKLQ

-291 VDWNNALL
+291 VDWNNTLL

-317 AYLSFYNAYQREQ
+317 AYLSFYNAYQKVQ
-330 NKKALD
+330 K
-336 KKTPQSLTLY
+336 KKTLEKNAPQTLFLN
-346 EAPATTASGNNLEVD
+346 ETLASGTTANLDVD
-361 DMKDASFSYDWT
+361 DTKDATYSFDWT
-373 AVTENIL
+373 SVSENIL
-380 NTEYEVKLKYN
+380 NTEYDVKLRYN
-391 IPSDGQ
+391 IPTDGK

-412 NLSTVPKMDASAYLL
+412 NLSAVPKMDASAYLL

-481 KLKDKTKEKI
+481 KLKDKTKEKV
-491 LLEEKTITVTYE
+491 LLEEKTISVTYE
-503 IMIKNTKSVATE
+503 ILVKNTKSVATE
-515 LHIDDQIPLSADPS
+515 LHLDDQIPLSSTPA
-529 IVVKLAE
+529 IVVKLIE
-536 GSKAKYNEE
+536 SSKAKYDAE
-545 TGQLE
+545 TGKLA

>member
-1 MEFNFFLH
+1 MLN
-9 QEAITIN
+9 
-16 STTMKTYSFILK
+16 
-28 TILAIVISTSVNA
+28 TILALIITLNLKA

-62 SSHEVVLTQGVNEI
+62 SSHDVVLTQGVNEI
-76 IFEGVSPI
+76 IFEGVSPV

-89 LQASGKGSFTI
+89 LQASGKGNFTI
-100 MEVKY
+100 MEVKF
-105 DAIYPDA
+105 DAIYPES
-112 VAISKPSSKKLKA
+112 VATIKPSAKKLKA
-125 LQYVTD
+125 LQLVGD
-131 SITEVQLQLDEISD
+131 SITEVQLQLDEITD
-145 KMTALQTEKNI
+145 KMAALQTEKNI
-156 LLGNRLIKGE
+156 LLNNRLIKGE
-166 TKRDTLALFKDAMD
+166 TKRDTLNLFKDAMD
-180 YLRNRLNNLNA
+180 YLRTRLNNLNA

-202 RKQLLADLQD
+202 RKQLLADLQE
-212 RQNNLSEIINQVEYN
+212 RQSILSDVINQVEN
-227 GEPAPQ
+227 AGAPAPQ
-233 ANHRVIVSVLAEQA
+233 ANHRVIVTVLAEQA
-247 TAGSISINYFVAQ
+247 TAGSVSINYFVAQ
-260 AGWTPEY
+260 AGWVPEY

-311 KPDLAP
+311 KPDLEP
-317 AYLSFYNAYQREQ
+317 AYLSFYIAYQKQEQ
-330 NKKALD
+330 KKYLEMDKPQAL
-336 KKTPQSLTLY
+336 SL
-346 EAPATTASGNNLEVD
+346 ETTASGKGTATVLD
-361 DMKDASFSYDWT
+361 DAKDASYSYNWT
-373 AVTENIL
+373 TVAENLL
-380 NTEYEVKLKYN
+380 NTEYDVKLRYN
-391 IPSDGQ
+391 IPTDGQ

-440 GNSRIYFDGS
+440 GNSRIYFDGT

-466 VLSMGRDKAI
+466 ILSMGRDKGL

-481 KLKDKTKEKI
+481 KLKDKTREKV
-491 LLEEKTITVTYE
+491 LLEEKTISVTYE
-503 IMIKNTKSVATE
+503 IMVKNTKSVATE
-515 LHIDDQIPLSADPS
+515 LHIDDQIPLSSNPA
-529 IVVKLAE
+529 IVVKLIE

-567 EVKIPKDKVIAG
+567 EVKIPKDKAIAG

>member
-1 MEFNFFLH
+1 MEFKIIAH
-9 QEAITIN
+9 QGGITIN
-16 STTMKTYSFILK
+16 SNIMKTYSFILN
-28 TILAIVISTSVNA
+28 TFLALLLTANVKA

-62 SSHEVVLTQGVNEI
+62 SSHDVVLTQGISDI
-76 IFEGVSPI
+76 IFEGVSPL

-89 LQASGKGSFTI
+89 LQASGKGNFTI
-100 MEVKY
+100 MEVKF
-105 DAIYPDA
+105 DAIYPE
-112 VAISKPSSKKLKA
+112 AIAAAKPSVKKLKA
-125 LQYVTD
+125 LQLLGD
-131 SITEVQLQLDEISD
+131 SITEVQLQLDEITD
-145 KMTALQTEKNI
+145 KMAALQTEKNI

-166 TKRDTLALFKDAMD
+166 TKRDTLNLFKDAMD
-180 YLRNRLNNLNA
+180 YLRTRLNNLNA
-191 ETYKLRREQNI
+191 ETYKLRREQNM
-202 RKQLLADLQD
+202 RKQLLADLQE
-212 RQNNLSEIINQVEYN
+212 RENNLSAMINQVENN
-227 GEPAPQ
+227 GVPAPQ
-233 ANHRVIVSVLAEQA
+233 ATHRIIVTVLAEQP
-247 TAGSISINYFVAQ
+247 TAGSVSVNYFVAQ
-260 AGWTPEY
+260 AGWIPEY

-317 AYLSFYNAYQREQ
+317 AYLSFYNAYQKEQ
-330 NKKALD
+330 KKRTEDNMKA
-336 KKTPQSLTLY
+336 KTLSFN
-346 EAPATTASGNNLEVD
+346 ETTAIAGASLDVETA
-361 DMKDASFSYDWT
+361 KDASFSYDWT
-373 AVTENIL
+373 TVSENIL
-380 NTEYEVKLKYN
+380 NTEYDVKLRYN
-391 IPSDGQ
+391 IPADGK

-412 NLSTVPKMDASAYLL
+412 NLSAVPKMDASAYLL

-456 IDPNTTNDTL
+456 IDPNITNDTL
-466 VLSMGRDKAI
+466 ILSMGRDKGI

-481 KLKDKTKEKI
+481 KLKDKTREKV
-491 LLEEKTITVTYE
+491 LLEEKTISVTYE
-503 IMIKNTKSVATE
+503 IMVKNTKSVASE
-515 LHIDDQIPLSADPS
+515 LHVDDQIPLSSNPA
-529 IVVKLAE
+529 IVVKLVE
-536 GSKAKYNEE
+536 GAKAKYNSE
-545 TGQLE
+545 TGKLE

>member
-1 MEFNFFLH
+1 
-9 QEAITIN
+9 
-16 STTMKTYSFILK
+16 MKTYSFILN
-28 TILAIVISTSVNA
+28 TFLAILLTVNVKA

-62 SSHEVVLTQGVNEI
+62 SSHEVVLTQGVSDI
-76 IFEGVSPI
+76 IFEGVSPL

-89 LQASGKGSFTI
+89 LQASGKGNFTI
-100 MEVKY
+100 MEVKF
-105 DAIYPDA
+105 DA
-112 VAISKPSSKKLKA
+112 VYPEAITTSKPSAKKLKA
-125 LQYVTD
+125 LQLVGD
-131 SITEVQLQLDEISD
+131 SITEVQLQLDEITD
-145 KMTALQTEKNI
+145 KMAALQTEKNI

-166 TKRDTLALFKDAMD
+166 TKRDTLNLFKDAMD
-180 YLRNRLNNLNA
+180 YLRTRLNNLNT
-191 ETYKLRREQNI
+191 ETYKLRREQNS
-202 RKQLLADLQD
+202 RTQLLTDLQE
-212 RQNNLSEIINQVEYN
+212 RQSNLSAMINQVENN
-227 GEPAPQ
+227 GTPPPQ
-233 ANHRVIVSVLAEQA
+233 ATHRIIVSVLAELP
-247 TAGSISINYFVAQ
+247 TSGSISVNYFVAQ

-317 AYLSFYNAYQREQ
+317 AYLSFYNAYQKEQ
-330 NKKALD
+330 KKRTLEKNAPKALSFSE
-336 KKTPQSLTLY
+336 T
-346 EAPATTASGNNLEVD
+346 TTANGASLDLD
-361 DMKDASFSYDWT
+361 DVKDASFSYDWT
-373 AVTENIL
+373 SVSENIL
-380 NTEYEVKLKYN
+380 NTEYDVKLRYT
-391 IPSDGQ
+391 IPADGK

-412 NLSTVPKMDASAYLL
+412 NLSSVPKMDASAYLL

-466 VLSMGRDKAI
+466 VLSMGKDKGI

-481 KLKDKTKEKI
+481 KLKDKTREKV
-491 LLEEKTITVTYE
+491 LLEEKTISVTYE

-515 LHIDDQIPLSADPS
+515 LHIDDQIPLSSNPA
-529 IVVKLAE
+529 IVVKLTDS
-536 GSKAKYNEE
+536 SKAKYDAE
-545 TGQLE
+545 TGKLE
-550 WDINLKPKETRK
+550 WEVNLKPKESRK